1 MFGWFKK
8 QKEEK
13 PQLPQAPEVL
23 GLRLGGAFE
32 LDDLKLKIIEP
43 NLIIEGAARTQII
56 KAVGE
61 VKLDNQSRLLRYYTD
76 DEGYLQ
82 VLQHGKDES
91 GIEEVK
97 LWYFYESK
105 PIDTQTQWQTA
116 LDNDVVMAEK
126 TLEDQVFTKV
136 WENSRPVPMTE
147 TTWDQSGNMTTTDQ
161 FVMVYEREASEDLFE
176 SLLIS
181 AEEAIVNN
189 QHERCIVTST
199 GINLMPTD
207 FTLIS

>member
-13 PQLPQAPEVL
+13 PQRSQAPEVL

-43 NLIIEGAARTQII
+43 DLTIEGAARTQII

-61 VKLDNQSRLLRYYTD
+61 VKLDSQSRLLRYYTD
-76 DEGYLQ
+76 DEGFLQ
-82 VLQHGKDES
+82 ILQHGTDES
-91 GIEEVK
+91 GVEEVK

-105 PIDTQTQWQTA
+105 PIDTQARWQA
-116 LDNDVVMAEK
+116 VLDNEIVTAEK
-126 TLEDQVFTKV
+126 TLEEQVFTKV
-136 WENSRPVPMTE
+136 WENTRPVPMTE

-161 FVMVYEREASEDLFE
+161 FVMVYERQVSDDLFE
-176 SLLIS
+176 SLLVS
-181 AEEAIVNN
+181 GEETIVNN
-189 QHERCIVTST
+189 QHDRSVVTST
-199 GINLMPTD
+199 GINLTPTD